1 MKMSVMANGTLSRSY
16 NISVTDYQTGDL
28 STHKG
33 QLDEHKYAKKKKK
46 SLQKLRGPFK
56 NQSVSFGE
64 VTDVIKLNNEA
75 I

>member
-46 SLQKLRGPFK
+46 STKAEGAL
-56 NQSVSFGE
+56 
-64 VTDVIKLNNEA
+64 
-75 I
+75 